1 MNFQRMWDTL
11 WACIISDEIHNP
23 YSDSIDVSVLKG
35 IIKAIEEI
43 ERRIEKVT
51 NANEIKPEHK
61 EGKPF
66 KEIVRKEI
74 LEGKPNTYMPTPSGE
89 TALTDHLRDNY

>member
-11 WACIISDEIHNP
+11 WAVIILDDIHNP
-23 YSDSIDVSVLKG
+23 YDDKIDISVLKG
-35 IIKAIEEI
+35 IIKSIEEI
-43 ERRIEKVT
+43 ERRIEKDT
-51 NANEIKPEHK
+51 NANEIKTEHK
-61 EGKPF
+61 ERKPF

-74 LEGKPNTYMPTPSGE
+74 LEGKPNTYMPTPSSE